1 MYQYKAYT
9 LDKKIIEGTIDS
21 PNEDTAEERLLDA
34 GYRHVLSLKK
44 TRSPFSVR
52 QAFPRLFGVKKPEV
66 IDLFNQ
72 TATLLDSGMPVVR
85 ALWLLAE
92 QAPHASMKHF
102 IRKLGEELAGGGSL
116 SRALSRYPQLIAV
129 HYCQVIKVSE
139 ESGDLTRGLR
149 LVAGYMEKETSMSGK
164 LTRMLSYPAFL
175 AFMAVIVI
183 IVLATVTMP
192 SLIRLFNAL
201 SVELPFATRALMG
214 LASFITEYKFY
225 IPAALFGLI
234 LLGVLAIRSHSFRK
248 IVDSIACRLP
258 LVGNIVRLRNISRFC
273 RSSAMLIEAG
283 LTLPRTIDA
292 VIGTIDSGYIKK
304 ALTDIRQQ
312 LTQGQGLAQPMAG
325 STVFPRLLVDMVLI
339 GEKTG
344 SMQASLST
352 MADFYEKKLDKK
364 VQRLLSMIEPASIII
379 VGLIIS
385 FIGVAIVSPLYS
397 IYQTIY

>member
-9 LDKKIIEGTIDS
+9 LDKKIVEGTIDS
-21 PNEDTAEERLLDA
+21 PNEGTAEERLLDA

-44 TRSPFSVR
+44 THSPFSVR
-52 QAFPRLFGVKKPEV
+52 KAFPRLFGVKKPEV

-92 QAPHASMKHF
+92 QAPHAAMKHF

-116 SRALSRYPQLIAV
+116 SRALSHYPHLIAG

-149 LVAGYMEKETSMSGK
+149 LVAGYMDKETSMSGK

-175 AFMAVIVI
+175 VFMAVIVI
-183 IVLATVTMP
+183 IVLSTVTMP
-192 SLIRLFNAL
+192 SLVRLFNAL
-201 SVELPFATRALMG
+201 SVELPLATRVLMG

-225 IPAALFGLI
+225 IPAAVLGLI
-234 LLGVLAIRSHSFRK
+234 LLGVLAIRSHSFSK

-258 LVGNIVRLRNISRFC
+258 LVGNIVRLRNITRFC

-344 SMQASLST
+344 SMQASLAT
-352 MADFYEKKLDKK
+352 MADFYEKKLDQK

-385 FIGVAIVSPLYS
+385 LIGVAIVSPLYS